1 MNEILFLRIKLQS
14 KEKYSKRKDLLKV
27 KKTSLN
33 MNIKYDNPFGV
44 LIEKEELIYI
54 YIYIYRYIDI
64 LSETGFDAEI
74 IEGILD
80 CVERANEL
88 RISSLFKE
96 FIKVLNLLSVH
107 LRKISSNHFEMQ
119 LSEGKFV
126 ILGKQ
131 NPRKLTVTFLEL
143 ERHFQFNQEI

>member
-33 MNIKYDNPFGV
+33 MNIKYDNPFDV
-44 LIEKEELIYI
+44 LIEKEEL
-54 YIYIYRYIDI
+54 IYIYRYIDI

-107 LRKISSNHFEMQ
+107 LIKISSNHFEMQ

>member
-33 MNIKYDNPFGV
+33 MNIKYDNPFDV
-44 LIEKEELIYI
+44 LIEKEELI

-131 NPRKLTVTFLEL
+131 NPRELTVTFLEL

>member
-1 MNEILFLRIKLQS
+1 
-14 KEKYSKRKDLLKV
+14 
-27 KKTSLN
+27 
-33 MNIKYDNPFGV
+33 MNIKYDKPFDV

-54 YIYIYRYIDI
+54 YIYIYIYI

-80 CVERANEL
+80 CVEKANEL

-96 FIKVLNLLSVH
+96 FIKVLNLKNVQ

-131 NPRKLTVTFLEL
+131 NPPKLTGTFLEL
-143 ERHFQFNQEI
+143 